1 LNRILKLFKELCLP
15 YTKTNKNAAVTLLPA
30 TLQETRHSICL
41 LIGSQGQ
48 KSTISKISRN
58 SSPKI
63 NSTPLAN

>member
-1 LNRILKLFKELCLP
+1 LNRILKLFKELISFSR
-15 YTKTNKNAAVTLLPA
+15 TNKNAAVTLLPA
-30 TLQETRHSICL
+30 TLQETRHSIYK

-48 KSTISKISRN
+48 KSTISTIFRN